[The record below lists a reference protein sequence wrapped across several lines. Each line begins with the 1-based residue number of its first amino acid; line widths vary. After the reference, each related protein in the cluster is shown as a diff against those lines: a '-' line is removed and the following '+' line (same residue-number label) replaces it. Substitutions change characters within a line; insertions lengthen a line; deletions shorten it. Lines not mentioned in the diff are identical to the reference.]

1 MHHKSFYRVGLY
13 SELYLPINVNK
24 KTYFAMSVYL
34 GFEVRNTAIGIKVFL
49 G

>member
-1 MHHKSFYRVGLY
+1 MHHKSFYRVR
-13 SELYLPINVNK
+13 LYLPINVNK
-24 KTYFAMSVYL
+24 KTYFAVSVYL

>member
-1 MHHKSFYRVGLY
+1 MHHKSSYRVR
-13 SELYLPINVNK
+13 LYLPINGNK

-34 GFEVRNTAIGIKVFL
+34 GFEARNTAIGIKVFL

>member
-1 MHHKSFYRVGLY
+1 MHHKSFYRVR
-13 SELYLPINVNK
+13 LYLPINVNK
-24 KTYFAMSVYL
+24 KTYFAVSVNL

>member
-1 MHHKSFYRVGLY
+1 MHHKSFYRVR
-13 SELYLPINVNK
+13 LYLPINGKKK
-24 KTYFAMSVYL
+24 KTYFAVSVNL